1 MDTLII
7 IIIWLIVMIGGGLT
21 IKRWQDNDE

>member
-1 MDTLII
+1 MDVLII
-7 IIIWLIVMIGGGLT
+7 TIILLIATIGGGLT

>member
-1 MDTLII
+1 MDVLII
-7 IIIWLIVMIGGGLT
+7 IIILLIATIGGGLT

>member
-7 IIIWLIVMIGGGLT
+7 ITIWLIVMIGGGLT

>member
-7 IIIWLIVMIGGGLT
+7 IIIWLIVMIGGGLA